1 MEATEA
7 LSQEKCVLNGNKKTA
22 KLSPA
27 PLLIDV
33 RVRQY
38 KRTKNEEKEASI

>member
-22 KLSPA
+22 KLSPV

-33 RVRQY
+33 SVKQY
-38 KRTKNEEKEASI
+38 KRTNKEEKEASI

>member
-27 PLLIDV
+27 PLLIEV
-33 RVRQY
+33 RVKQQ
-38 KRTKNEEKEASI
+38 KRTNKEEKEAII